1 MTIKSLQYAKVNKAR
16 KTHCEEFVDQKGSV
30 LTKSERDDIDIDH
43 FNKLHRKDLTLEEI
57 LSLETDQDVRKII
70 QQIIFFS
77 IFRFL

>member
-1 MTIKSLQYAKVNKAR
+1 M
-16 KTHCEEFVDQKGSV
+16 DQKSSV

-70 QQIIFFS
+70 QQIFF
-77 IFRFL
+77 FLFSAFYSFGVFFKSRARM

>member
-1 MTIKSLQYAKVNKAR
+1 M
-16 KTHCEEFVDQKGSV
+16 DQKGSV